1 VLGSRRCHAACG
13 GRRERG
19 RREPIRMQHKPQRP
33 RRNGRRLW
41 VWVVGLLLLLLLLGG
56 ALWLGLASPR
66 GRGAE
71 RAAQAGGAAAAA
83 VGPVAATDAKVPDG
97 PLTIYC
103 GRPEPLMAPLFD
115 RFGAETGVSFIVRYA
130 DTWGLEEELVAEGT
144 RTPAAVFIAQDAAA
158 LGALSRKGLLR
169 ELPMEIVQGVDPR
182 FTGTQARHDWVG
194 LSARARAVVYD
205 PAVTPAAQLP
215 RTLEEVAEEK
225 YQGRF
230 GIAPANDSFQAQ
242 LALYRVLRGDDALRD
257 LLTKVKKNRP
267 HLYVNNAAVVQAVAR
282 GEIAFGLVNHYSLWR
297 EAGTLSPGRLA
308 VTFMPGAGVAGF
320 VNATGVGVLSS
331 DPRALELIR
340 FLLSRPAQERFAEET
355 YEYPLAKGMTAQQG
369 LPPLASL
376 RMPTFDFAD
385 IAAVLDEADR
395 ATRRAGLMP

>member
-1 VLGSRRCHAACG
+1 
-13 GRRERG
+13 
-19 RREPIRMQHKPQRP
+19 MQRKPQRP
-33 RRNGRRLW
+33 RRYGRRRW
-41 VWVVGLLLLLLLLGG
+41 VWLVGLLLLLLLLSG
-56 ALWLGLASPR
+56 ALWLGLRSPH

-71 RAAQAGGAAAAA
+71 RAAQAGTVAEAA
-83 VGPVAATDAKVPDG
+83 VGPVDATDAKAPDG

-144 RTPAAVFIAQDAAA
+144 RTPAVVFIAQDAAA

-182 FTGTQARHDWVG
+182 FTGTQGRHDWVG

-205 PAVTPAAQLP
+205 PAVTPAATLP
-215 RTLEEVAEEK
+215 RTLEEVADEK

-242 LALYRVLRGDDALRD
+242 LALYRVLQGDDALRD
-257 LLTKVKKNRP
+257 LLGKIKKNRP
-267 HLYVNNAAVVQAVAR
+267 HLYANNAAVVQAVAR
-282 GEIAFGLVNHYSLWR
+282 GEIAFGLVNHFSLWR
-297 EAGTLSPGRLA
+297 ESGTVPPGRLA
-308 VTFMPGAGVAGF
+308 VTFMPGEGVAGF
-320 VNATGVGVLSS
+320 VNAAGVGVLSS
-331 DPRALELIR
+331 DPRALDLVR
-340 FLLSRPAQERFAEET
+340 FLLSSRAQERFSAET
-355 YEYPLAKGMTAQQG
+355 YEYPLAKGMAPQQG
-369 LPPLASL
+369 LPALASL
-376 RMPTFDFAD
+376 RIPTFDFAD
-385 IAAVLDEADR
+385 VAAVLDEADH